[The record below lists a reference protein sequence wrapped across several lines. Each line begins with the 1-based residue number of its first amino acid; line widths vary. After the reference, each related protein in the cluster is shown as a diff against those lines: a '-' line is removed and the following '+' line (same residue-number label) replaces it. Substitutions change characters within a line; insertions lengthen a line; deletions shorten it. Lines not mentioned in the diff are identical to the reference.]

1 MADVKIT
8 TNREIERRLVRIRE
22 RIADN
27 LKNRLVCRTLSCLHC
42 YRLGKQDYSV
52 VRSSITSHYKS
63 TDHRFFN
70 KENKVQVC
78 LCARYF
84 WANGPLDDLFFLKHV
99 FDCLLQRPLPLG
111 IQTLIRQAKSI
122 IFVVNSTNKCDR
134 RNLFLD
140 ETPFPKPPKSH
151 KKECRP
157 LSEFQLQPFQQP
169 FGELR
174 KKNHASPV
182 DTDRGE
188 TSAAA
193 ADSRGDREQASGA
206 DGPPV
211 SDGNA
216 ASGTAG
222 TSSSANTFDQSEIR
236 DDTTAGGGGDAND
249 NAVDNVITNSVE
261 HCEATT
267 FENVFEQNDNEGLI
281 ASSDESESKRG
292 KRGEVKSRLRNSIFF
307 KMLTKVLNKN
317 HFTNLDLLK
326 LNLLKRKYNNEKLKQ
341 RTLLYVEERHVYRHF
356 SRFFC
361 NYVKTKNCKST
372 ILCVLCKPPTEV
384 SVLHFMAHNMHHM
397 RLCANQE
404 MRCCCKCG
412 SYFFMHTDSNYCPN
426 YLEHIC
432 KCVTGE
438 TFLND
443 EYFLEHFL
451 RRNVV
456 NREIELLKGEL
467 KERTREVE
475 TLRAENDLLRYDN
488 EELKREMEE
497 TRMREKRSV
506 HNDDHLMANMLLDMS
521 ASGSCSTCTPECT
534 STTLLSAGGCSA
546 NGDIPLS
553 NNECNECTS
562 VIPSKRCVTADGCT
576 SPMPRETLLDM
587 STCSIRGEIAAAMS
601 AMPREARG
609 ETMIAAAMQVRG
621 EEMIAPAMTAMPREV
636 RGEDHTMIAPAMT
649 AMPREVRGET
659 ITMPVRGEDR
669 TMIRGETITM
679 PAIPREVHGDDR
691 TMIAAMPREVHGDDR
706 TMIAAIPREARD
718 DRTMIAMPAMP
729 REVGNTLL
737 DMSVRNEANT
747 LLDMSVRNEEDH
759 TMANTLL
766 DMSVSG
772 PRDVRVEDHAMANTL
787 LDMSTGGRRE
797 MVTASDVTRF
807 ERELDMFNY
816 DSYSAAAGYCPAS
829 TSGAGYCPAS
839 TSNAVDY
846 APPPM
851 PLMYEVADEKPE
863 AALRHR
869 SFFAPFSRAPGT
881 SRYQLQAHTPTVRS
895 IQYIKQS
902 DFPTLPYLSTKSTSS
917 SASKSKS
924 DAFAT
929 LSVLSE
935 LLSPIPLSSSSS
947 SSSLSSSMPVSL
959 PLSEV
964 RTGTK
969 RKAEDNQ
976 GTKLVKKNK

>member
-27 LKNRLVCRTLSCLHC
+27 LKNRLLCKTLSCLHC
-42 YRLGKQDYSV
+42 YSLGKQDYSV

-63 TDHRFFN
+63 AEHRFFS
-70 KENKVQVC
+70 KDDKVQVC

-134 RNLFLD
+134 RNSFLD
-140 ETPFPKPPKSH
+140 ETPFPKPPSKT
-151 KKECRP
+151 CRP

-174 KKNHASPV
+174 QNHVSRA

-188 TSAAA
+188 TSTAA
-193 ADSRGDREQASGA
+193 ADSCGEREQASGA
-206 DGPPV
+206 DRTPV

-222 TSSSANTFDQSEIR
+222 TSAPADTSDQSEVR
-236 DDTTAGGGGDAND
+236 DNTTAAGAGDNATTAGGVSVVND
-249 NAVDNVITNSVE
+249 NAVDNAE
-261 HCEATT
+261 PCEATTT
-267 FENVFEQNDNEGLI
+267 FENVFEQNEE
-281 ASSDESESKRG
+281 ESERRNELAITENAGS
-292 KRGEVKSRLRNSIFF
+292 KSRLRNSIFF

-326 LNLLKRKYNNEKLKQ
+326 LNLLKRKYNNERLKQ
-341 RTLLYVEERHVYRHF
+341 RALYMEERNVYRHF

-361 NYVKTKNCKST
+361 NYVKTKNCKTT
-372 ILCVLCKPPTEV
+372 ILCVLCKPPIEV
-384 SVLHFMAHNMHHM
+384 SVLHFMTHNLHHM

-404 MRCCCKCG
+404 IRCCCKCG

-443 EYFLEHFL
+443 EYFLQHFL

-456 NREIELLKGEL
+456 NQETEQLKGEL

-488 EELKREMEE
+488 AELKREIEA
-497 TRMREKRSV
+497 RAASKRE
-506 HNDDHLMANMLLDMS
+506 DHLMANMLLDMS
-521 ASGSCSTCTPECT
+521 ASSSCCMQPP
-534 STTLLSAGGCSA
+534 LP
-546 NGDIPLS
+546 PLS
-553 NNECNECTS
+553 ESSVMLSRETMPRESVQLSRGTS
-562 VIPSKRCVTADGCT
+562 ESSVMPRESVQLSRGT
-576 SPMPRETLLDM
+576 SESSVMPRENVQLSSSVMPRESMQLSRESSVMPRETREVQTMTSTLFDM
-587 STCSIRGEIAAAMS
+587 PVASTSGCFGGCSVDGCMPSTS
-601 AMPREARG
+601 AMP
-609 ETMIAAAMQVRG
+609 AMSG
-621 EEMIAPAMTAMPREV
+621 TNTLLGACSACMPREV
-636 RGEDHTMIAPAMT
+636 RGEDHTMSAS
-649 AMPREVRGET
+649 
-659 ITMPVRGEDR
+659 
-669 TMIRGETITM
+669 
-679 PAIPREVHGDDR
+679 IPRDHH
-691 TMIAAMPREVHGDDR
+691 TMS
-706 TMIAAIPREARD
+706 
-718 DRTMIAMPAMP
+718 
-729 REVGNTLL
+729 NTLI
-737 DMSVRNEANT
+737 
-747 LLDMSVRNEEDH
+747 DMSVRNEEDH

-772 PRDVRVEDHAMANTL
+772 SVSGCTSSMPRDVNRVEL

-797 MVTASDVTRF
+797 MVATD
-807 ERELDMFNY
+807 LDMFNNY
-816 DSYSAAAGYCPAS
+816 AQQTDTYSAGYAAESPLNYTA
-829 TSGAGYCPAS
+829 
-839 TSNAVDY
+839 DY
-846 APPPM
+846 APPPAPPPLLT

-863 AALRHR
+863 RRSDASVEALRHR
-869 SFFAPFSRAPGT
+869 SFFAPRRPIHPAPV
-881 SRYQLQAHTPTVRS
+881 VRS
-895 IQYIKQS
+895 IQSYPPS
-902 DFPTLPYLSTKSTSS
+902 YLTKSSS
-917 SASKSKS
+917 SSVSISASSTSKSKS

-935 LLSPIPLSSSSS
+935 LLSPIPLSASSS
-947 SSSLSSSMPVSL
+947 SSSLSSSTSTSL
-959 PLSEV
+959 
-964 RTGTK
+964 GTK
-969 RKAEDNQ
+969 RKADDNQ

>member
-63 TDHRFFN
+63 TDHRFFS

-236 DDTTAGGGGDAND
+236 DGTTAGGGDAND

-397 RLCANQE
+397 RLCGNQE

-475 TLRAENDLLRYDN
+475 TLRAENDLLRYDI

-609 ETMIAAAMQVRG
+609 E
-621 EEMIAPAMTAMPREV
+621 EMIAPAMTAMPREV

-659 ITMPVRGEDR
+659 ITMPIRGEDR
-669 TMIRGETITM
+669 TMIAGIPREVRGETITM
-679 PAIPREVHGDDR
+679 PAMPREVHGDDR
-691 TMIAAMPREVHGDDR
+691 TMIAAMPRE
-706 TMIAAIPREARD
+706 ARD
-718 DRTMIAMPAMP
+718 DRTMIAIPAMP

-766 DMSVSG
+766 DMS
-772 PRDVRVEDHAMANTL
+772 
-787 LDMSTGGRRE
+787 TGGRRE

-807 ERELDMFNY
+807 ERELDIY
-816 DSYSAAAGYCPAS
+816 DSYSAAAAGYYPAS
-829 TSGAGYCPAS
+829 TSG
-839 TSNAVDY
+839 AVDY